1 VFSWSR
7 GSNVLALFL
16 FVPEALLLR
25 TETDTPPPMQQFTM
39 PTSGQFPNES
49 YLDGLRNDPES
60 SVAVVYN
67 EFRGPILRA
76 FADLEV
82 ADKDAILFFQMAVTD
97 AARMARTGE
106 VPVSLPFPIFLHTL
120 SVAHCYA
127 SKGIQELPEAAPA
140 GCNEEA
146 WRQMPEPTTLRETQA
161 KTAGWAIVPDLDP
174 ECHSALLNEPKE
186 SDDDET
192 SSRENQNTCKEQ
204 VLRAIQAPASSEL
217 PAWLLPALRDTDGCA
232 AWQRTQ
238 ELEQGR
244 HTEQAPVPQESNR
257 IWRWVVLVFLIT
269 VVGYSAF
276 QFFFRP
282 KTAAEVFADNF
293 APPGSLIAD
302 MEARYGAEMGNDSVS
317 ARPNTCLMLLSE
329 ADAYYQASN
338 YESALE
344 PLLLIVTDSSAI
356 CQSDAWYFLG
366 IIQLQLEEPA
376 SAVQCF
382 AKIEDIERY
391 GEDLYW
397 YQALAFVQMAKG
409 NPLLRDRAIRA
420 VEQAIGNIQNPKRRS
435 KAEEM
440 LTNLSR

>member
-1 VFSWSR
+1 
-7 GSNVLALFL
+7 
-16 FVPEALLLR
+16 
-25 TETDTPPPMQQFTM
+25 M
-39 PTSGQFPNES
+39 PVTGQFPNES

-60 SVAVVYN
+60 SIAVVYD
-67 EFRGPILRA
+67 EFRGPVLRA
-76 FADLEV
+76 FSEMGVPDQ
-82 ADKDAILFFQMAVTD
+82 DAILFFQMAVTD
-97 AARMARTGE
+97 AARMARTDQI
-106 VPVSLPFPIFLHTL
+106 PDSTPFPVFLHAL
-120 SVAHCYA
+120 AVAHSYA
-127 SKGIQELPEAAPA
+127 SKGVPELPTEAPA
-140 GCNEEA
+140 GCDAAA
-146 WRQMPEPTTLRETQA
+146 WRRMPAATTLRETQA
-161 KTAGWAIVPDLDP
+161 KTAGWAIIPELEP
-174 ECHSALLNEPKE
+174 ECRAVLLEEPE
-186 SDDDET
+186 DSDADDEAA
-192 SSRENQNTCKEQ
+192 REKRNDCKEH
-204 VLRAIQAPASSEL
+204 VLRAIHASVSSEL
-217 PAWLLPALRDTDGCA
+217 PAWLLPALRDTDGHA

-244 HTEQAPVPQESNR
+244 HTENPPAPPESNR
-257 IWRWVVLVFLIT
+257 IWRWVVVVFLVT

-302 MEARYGAEMGNDSVS
+302 MEKRYGPEMGNDSVS
-317 ARPNTCLMLLSE
+317 ARPNTCMFLLRE
-329 ADAYYQASN
+329 ADAYYQASD

-344 PLLLIVTDSSAI
+344 PLLLIVTDSLAI

-382 AKIEDIERY
+382 AKIDDIERY

-420 VEQAIGNIQNPKRRS
+420 VEQAIGNIQDPKRRAR
-435 KAEEM
+435 AEEM
-440 LTNLSR
+440 LTNLSK